1 MTGVEAAL
9 LGLGAIL
16 AVQALL
22 WILSV
27 RLQDASIADV
37 FWGLGF
43 VLLAWLYCALSS
55 ALTPRSWLVAVLTT
69 LWGTRLSQHI
79 FRRRRG
85 KAEDP
90 RYQAMRDSHGHA
102 FWWRSLFTVFWL
114 QGAILWFVALPL
126 LVAIRA
132 PRPTAFTPFDG
143 LGVLLFAVGFGFEI
157 VGDAQLERFR
167 TEPTNRGKVLD
178 RGLWRYTR
186 HPNYFGDATMWW
198 GMYAMAV
205 STPAGWLTLLSPALM
220 TVLLMRVSGMTLL
233 EEHLRASKPGYREYV
248 ERVPA
253 FLPWRRREPE

>member
-22 WILSV
+22 WVLSL

-43 VLLAWLYCALSS
+43 VLLAWLYWALSP

-79 FRRRRG
+79 LRRRRG
-85 KAEDP
+85 NAEDP
-90 RYQAMRDSHGHA
+90 RYQAMRASQGHA

-114 QGAILWFVALPL
+114 QGAISWFVALPL

-132 PRPTAFTPFDG
+132 PQPAAFTPIDG
-143 LGVLLFAVGFGFEI
+143 LGVLLFTVGFGFEI
-157 VGDAQLERFR
+157 VGDLQLERFR
-167 TEPTNRGKVLD
+167 TEPANRGNVLD

-186 HPNYFGDATMWW
+186 HPNYFGDATLWW

-205 STPAGWLTLLSPALM
+205 STPGGWLTLPSPTLM
-220 TVLLMRVSGMTLL
+220 TLLLMRVSGVTLL
-233 EEHLRASKPGYREYV
+233 EEHLTASKPGYRAYV
-248 ERVPA
+248 QRVPA
-253 FLPWRRREPE
+253 FFPWRRREPE